1 MLDSISPISINK
13 VPFKGSI
20 QEQKSPEKQT
30 EKQTEKQSDKS
41 WMLWTG
47 LAALGAVGVYFATRG
62 KKGAE
67 TVEKGAENAAEQ
79 IKDIAVDAFKKAG
92 NKFENG
98 KAKLANGEAYTG
110 NLTQKLKDGKTVVR
124 EYKNGMLEKVSKMD
138 GEKVVV
144 SKSYTYDDKG
154 MLTRIVDNNKDVFN
168 NDIFNASI
176 DNGFKTIKTSK
187 STIVTDLNTGKLKR
201 LKIDGK
207 GDKCFYYDKEGKLK
221 FVKHDYQ
228 DKDAINRHDFIGYYP
243 DGKNIRFVK
252 HGYNGAEFYDVNGNI
267 VDKINIDLARGGISY
282 KYDNLYRSSG
292 FPSPGI
298 KKTTYSLYD
307 DGNNYE
313 RASLSIRK
321 EKPDFYR
328 SSMTITHNGE
338 GYLISFD
345 KKGQNIQIIDSQ
357 QKKLSPEADK
367 KLFDEIVTDARN
379 AYKEI
384 ISKHKKALRLRNEL
398 QLSDSEFCRM
408 H

>member
-1 MLDSISPISINK
+1 MLDSISPICVNK

-67 TVEKGAENAAEQ
+67 TVEKGAENAVEQ
-79 IKDIAVDAFKKAG
+79 IKDMAVDAFKKAG

-154 MLTRIVDNNKDVFN
+154 MLTRIVDNNKDVFH

-176 DNGFKTIKTSK
+176 DNGLKTIKTSK
-187 STIVTDLNTGKLKR
+187 STIVTDLNTGKLKS

-228 DKDAINRHDFIGYYP
+228 DKDAINRHDFIAYYP

-252 HGYNGAEFYDVNGNI
+252 HGDNGAEFYDVNGKV
-267 VDKINIDLARGGISY
+267 VDELKFCDGVSYWYKNLHSDVADFRASGSY
-282 KYDNLYRSSG
+282 KS
-292 FPSPGI
+292 
-298 KKTTYSLYD
+298 TTYSLD
-307 DGNNYE
+307 DSKGYP
-313 RASLSIRK
+313 RAELSTVRR
-321 EKPDFYR
+321 KPDYYDSHIR
-328 SSMTITHNGE
+328 ITHNDKR
-338 GYLISFD
+338 YTISFD
-345 KKGQNIQIIDSQ
+345 NTGKNIEIFDEHNS
-357 QKKLSPEADK
+357 KKLSPEADK
-367 KLFDEIVTDARN
+367 QLFDEIVTDARN

-384 ISKHKKALRLRNEL
+384 ITKHKKGLRLSNEVRL
-398 QLSDSEFCRM
+398 ADKEFQRM
-408 H
+408 R